1 MTISVHSDAPER
13 GEVPL
18 RQRRPRAAATTEF
31 GAALTTLGLPQ
42 NRVAKLFGV
51 SCRHIRRWQHG
62 NRTVPRAVRLVINLL
77 VAGAISIDQVEAA
90 AQTNGVKPA
99 LPARLRDEPEP
110 KPPTP
115 CLVEPAPAPAALT
128 PVKINGAAGPVGA
141 PAPRLPAPAALARTE
156 AATLADPGFTTTA
169 MTIYALGPKSC
180 RWPHGDPGRPGFGFC
195 GRATVREPYCEHH
208 CTLAYAARSL
218 PPSAT
223 LAGALASAGGR
234 ERTSP

>member
-1 MTISVHSDAPER
+1 MTPDE
-13 GEVPL
+13 L
-18 RQRRPRAAATTEF
+18 R
-31 GAALTTLGLPQ
+31 ALPTVLGLS
-42 NRVAKLFGV
+42 RARLAKLFSRSPRCISHWTLGDRPLPYEV
-51 SCRHIRRWQHG
+51 GILLQLLAAQKI
-62 NRTVPRAVRLVINLL
+62 TVRDVE
-77 VAGAISIDQVEAA
+77 EAA
-90 AQTNGVKPA
+90 APSRTNGSAAPDPQPA
-99 LPARLRDEPEP
+99 IADSEFEPRVSARTVDSEPARL
-110 KPPTP
+110 KS
-115 CLVEPAPAPAALT
+115 AM
-128 PVKINGAAGPVGA
+128 
-141 PAPRLPAPAALARTE
+141 LPAVPSLS
-156 AATLADPGFTTTA
+156 TA